1 MKKYF
6 IKIIA
11 VLLIAVVF
19 PLATNFCFQGL
30 LDSISGVHTAQAAG
44 VNNQPSAMDMDLDH
58 CGGES
63 VPSLVNIQTSAMPI
77 TGHSNSL
84 LPCCSTG
91 SHPEVITS
99 SSSVQ
104 IEKIIPVIFYSNVQ
118 VLKIV
123 SKNTVYTPPII
134 SPPKLLAVSTTILRL

>member
-11 VLLIAVVF
+11 VLLLAVVF

-30 LDSISGVHTAQAAG
+30 LDSISGVHTAQAAT
-44 VNNQPSAMDMDLDH
+44 VNNQVSAMDMDH
-58 CGGES
+58 CGAE
-63 VPSLVNIQTSAMPI
+63 VIPSLVNIQASNMPAANH
-77 TGHSNSL
+77 GNSL

-91 SHPEVITS
+91 NHPEVITS

-104 IEKIIPVIFYSNVQ
+104 IEKIIPVIFYSDVQ
-118 VLKIV
+118 VLKII
-123 SKNTVYTPPII
+123 SKNTVYTQPII